1 MKLVINRLL
10 SSSDRRVARQ
20 TFWLNSIS
28 AVRLLGGLAQISIT
42 ARMLGVEG
50 YGALAAIVAFCG
62 LVHGLIAIPS
72 GDTLATFVTRSV
84 TAGRKEEAARIVRF
98 AVTVSFG
105 MSLIAYA
112 AIAAL
117 TLIAANLL
125 GIVDDAHT
133 NAVLLY
139 GVVGILGSTSS
150 ESLAVLRLSDRVSL
164 GSIVALVAMLTRV
177 GALGAAWYL
186 DAGLTGVIFAYI
198 AGEAVSSV
206 GMFAIAAVSSRRAGV
221 DGLFRSPSILV
232 PPDVLKFEI
241 GSFGRS
247 AIGSAGANLDVIL
260 VSRLAGVADAGLYR
274 AARQVVDHARQPF
287 KQMSIAVKVEF
298 SRMWYS
304 NDIAGLRAM
313 ALRFV
318 VVSAALALV
327 GFGLLAY
334 FGDYVV
340 RVMLGDDFLAVT
352 SPLLIMIIG
361 STVAAAASPLI
372 SLPSAAGRI
381 HPSLVATGAVLV
393 ASTAFILWLVP
404 SYGVEGAAW
413 ANTVGALVAIATLT
427 PFITSMLREG
437 PGRPDESS
445 NTSEPGATPRI
456 GSGEFAPF

>member
-1 MKLVINRLL
+1 
-10 SSSDRRVARQ
+10 
-20 TFWLNSIS
+20 
-28 AVRLLGGLAQISIT
+28 
-42 ARMLGVEG
+42 
-50 YGALAAIVAFCG
+50 
-62 LVHGLIAIPS
+62 
-72 GDTLATFVTRSV
+72 
-84 TAGRKEEAARIVRF
+84 
-98 AVTVSFG
+98 

-117 TLIAANLL
+117 TLIAADLL

-198 AGEAVSSV
+198 AGEAVSGV

-232 PPDVLKFEI
+232 PPDVLRFEI

-274 AARQVVDHARQPF
+274 AARQIVDHARQPF

-340 RVMLGDDFLAVT
+340 RVILGDDFLAVT

-361 STVAAAASPLI
+361 STAAAAASPLT
-372 SLPSAAGRI
+372 SLPIAAGRTR
-381 HPSLVATGAVLV
+381 PTLASLGSGLI
-393 ASTAFILWLVP
+393 ASIVFIIWLVP
-404 SYGVEGAAW
+404 SYGANGAAW
-413 ANTVGALVAIATLT
+413 ANTTALLVAIATLA
-427 PFITSMLREG
+427 PFITSMLRG
-437 PGRPDESS
+437 GQGRPD
-445 NTSEPGATPRI
+445 TSENTGDRSDTPRI
-456 GSGEFAPF
+456 GSSEFVPF

>member
-84 TAGRKEEAARIVRF
+84 TAGRGREAARIVRF
-98 AVTVSFG
+98 AITVSFG

-117 TLIAANLL
+117 TLIAADLL

-150 ESLAVLRLSDRVSL
+150 ESLAILRLSDRVSL

-274 AARQVVDHARQPF
+274 AARQIVDHARQPF
-287 KQMSIAVKVEF
+287 KQLSTSIKVEL
-298 SRMWYS
+298 SRLWYS
-304 NDIAGLRAM
+304 NDGPGLRKM
-313 ALRFV
+313 LLRYATASV
-318 VVSAALALV
+318 ILSVS
-327 GFGLLAY
+327 GFALLAY
-334 FGDYVV
+334 LHEYVIHLLFGP
-340 RVMLGDDFLAVT
+340 DFAGVA
-352 SPLLIMIIG
+352 SPLLIMIVG
-361 STVAAAASPLI
+361 SLLAASTSPLI
-372 SLPSAAGRI
+372 SLPPAIGRMSPSLIAESAALAA
-381 HPSLVATGAVLV
+381 SVAA
-393 ASTAFILWLVP
+393 ILLLVP
-404 SYGVEGAAW
+404 MYAGDGAAW
-413 ANTVGALVAIATLT
+413 ANTIKLTVVAFVLT
-427 PFITSMLREG
+427 PYVVLIIRRPYQRESV
-437 PGRPDESS
+437 PVARVS
-445 NTSEPGATPRI
+445 A
-456 GSGEFAPF
+456 

>member
-98 AVTVSFG
+98 AITVSFG

-117 TLIAANLL
+117 TLIAADLL

-133 NAVLLY
+133 NAALLY

-198 AGEAVSSV
+198 AGEAVSGV
-206 GMFAIAAVSSRRAGV
+206 GMFAIAAVSSGRAGV

-232 PPDVLKFEI
+232 PPDVLRFEI
-241 GSFGRS
+241 GSFGKS
-247 AIGSAGANLDVIL
+247 ALGSANTNLDVIL

-274 AARQVVDHARQPF
+274 AARQLVDVARQPF
-287 KQMSIAVKVEF
+287 KQLAISIKVEL
-298 SRMWYS
+298 SRLWYS
-304 NDIAGLRAM
+304 NDGPGLRKM
-313 ALRFV
+313 LLRYTV
-318 VVSAALALV
+318 TSVILAVS
-327 GFGLLAY
+327 GFALLAY
-334 FGDYVV
+334 LHEYVIRLLFGP
-340 RVMLGDDFLAVT
+340 DFAGVA
-352 SPLLIMIIG
+352 SPLLIMILG
-361 STVAAAASPLI
+361 SLLVAGASPLM
-372 SLPSAAGRI
+372 SLPIAAGRMS
-381 HPSLVATGAVLV
+381 PNLTAESAGLV
-393 ASTAFILWLVP
+393 ASVSAILLLVP
-404 SYGVEGAAW
+404 MYADEGAAW
-413 ANTVGALVAIATLT
+413 ANTIRFTVVALVLSPYIVS
-427 PFITSMLREG
+427 IVRQQHRRESVYEHND
-437 PGRPDESS
+437 PARAS
-445 NTSEPGATPRI
+445 A
-456 GSGEFAPF
+456 